1 MGCLLFCLESAT
13 MSALPPGL
21 FQREKNRFY
30 PTEACRGPWDRNAM
44 HGGPPSALMAR
55 LALEHQ
61 PGGTEWFV
69 SRLTSELLR
78 PVPLEVLNARVEIR
92 RPGRRLQLID
102 VSLFTADGTEVCM
115 ARVLRMAINDNGLD
129 ESSLPAS
136 GPPDVMPPEQCGT
149 YDLTARHEPGM
160 MMFGGVVEVRPAEGN
175 FFETPGPGQSWFRL
189 MVPTFVGEEIHP
201 LDRACTTGDF
211 PNAVSSVLAAD
222 EHLFINPDVT
232 VHLHRLPVGD
242 WVLLS
247 AQTHV
252 RRAGYGIAA
261 GILSDR
267 DGQIGT
273 TVQSLLV
280 ASRP

>member
-1 MGCLLFCLESAT
+1 MT
-13 MSALPPGL
+13 ALPAGL
-21 FQREKNRFY
+21 FEREGNRFH
-30 PTEACRGPWDRNAM
+30 PTEACRGPWDPNAM

-55 LALEHQ
+55 LALEHD
-61 PGGTEWFV
+61 PGDTEWFV

-78 PVPLEVLNARVEIR
+78 PVPLETLMARVETR

-102 VSLFTADGTEVCM
+102 VSLFTLDGTEVCAGRM
-115 ARVLRMAINDNGLD
+115 LRMAVGDNGLD
-129 ESSLPAS
+129 ESALPQS
-136 GPPDVMPPEQCGT
+136 GPPNAVAPEDCAT
-149 YDLTARHEPGM
+149 YDLTARHDPGVV
-160 MMFGGVVEVRPAEGN
+160 MFGGMVDVRPVEGN

-189 MVPTFVGEEIHP
+189 RVPTFVGEEIHP
-201 LDRACTTGDF
+201 LDRACTTADF
-211 PNAVSSVLAAD
+211 PNAVSSVLSAE

-247 AQTHV
+247 AESHV
-252 RRAGYGIAA
+252 RRAGFGTAA

-273 TVQSLLV
+273 SVQSLLV
-280 ASRP
+280 APRP